1 MRLRLKRLKDRVRV
15 GDRIEA
21 GLEPALFSTQMR
33 VEGIS
38 QLTSTLR
45 SLDRKALNKLRAE
58 MRATINPVAK
68 AIAGDVPEQ
77 APLSGMNHN
86 GVTRWTGQV
95 KSSVSFTP
103 GRGRGGSS
111 RLLAMKFTGGT
122 RAGGGIGFD
131 YSELAGSSKRPGARF
146 SKVYDRAGS
155 PGIQHRIAGQGRAF
169 NQGIRSY
176 KPIKGRG
183 GFFVYDSAVK
193 RYPMIEG
200 LGKRAI
206 DKFMA
211 DATRELQRAR
221 G

>member
-1 MRLRLKRLKDRVRV
+1 
-15 GDRIEA
+15 
-21 GLEPALFSTQMR
+21 MR
-33 VEGIS
+33 VEGVS
-38 QLTSTLR
+38 QLNNTLR
-45 SLDRKALNKLRAE
+45 SLDRKALNKLKSE
-58 MRATINPVAK
+58 MRGSINPVAK

-95 KSSVSFTP
+95 RSSVSFTP

-131 YSELAGSSKRPGARF
+131 YAELAGSSRRPGARF
-146 SKVYDRAGS
+146 SKVYDRGGF
-155 PGIQHRIAGQGRAF
+155 PGLQHRINGQGEAF
-169 NQGIRSY
+169 NRGIKSY
-176 KPIKGRG
+176 KPIRGRG
-183 GFFVYDSAVK
+183 GYFAYDSAVK
-193 RYPMIEG
+193 RYPQIEG

-211 DATRELQRAR
+211 DATRELQRVR
-221 G
+221 GAM